1 MTGMSSNEILREL
14 DERHG
19 RNKSEASEAVRRSE
33 WLCEAIARD
42 PGMTGYRKNSSV
54 PYVRN
59 NPDTRVILEEALIHQ
74 GRHGFHEALRV
85 LQTAE
90 PDIDLVV
97 FDRYYDLME
106 PKRLEASLE
115 DIMSGGRRWSRALQG
130 IGYALASLAKKKIS
144 EEDFNA
150 TVEALEGL
158 GARRFYGS
166 GKHIANMGRESSS
179 YETNN
184 ITNMTE
190 FALGLRFLLGRG
202 LSNILGEL
210 VRTPD
215 YKTFSTLM
223 LDSLANYRYAMPIA
237 MAIAHDKDKHT
248 FDASE
253 MPLAAHGAVFGA
265 LMMQA
270 RNLDVDGIVAL
281 SKNFDLSKTFDALAA
296 DKPMRYSVDRI
307 LSRADAPFSPML
319 VVAAVVERISRVCI
333 GNNVT
338 AQTIEQASVS
348 ATAAI
353 KALMDAGLNKYA
365 AIPEHCAIVAKW
377 VDTDIAKER
386 PEFLAMLETTFS
398 LSRLTQ
404 DLPHGQLFGKIHS
417 GMECYVL
424 ELWRRLEQGR
434 EFLNEA
440 IGNLKHGEQETIF
453 ANDLLCRQYRLTAS
467 DRRYATSE
475 RVREDLLSIDLGL

>member
-1 MTGMSSNEILREL
+1 MSGMSVSEIMCEL
-14 DERHG
+14 DVRHG
-19 RNKSEASEAVRRSE
+19 RNKSEAWEAARRSQ

-130 IGYALASLAKKKIS
+130 IGYALVSLSKKQIS
-144 EEDFNA
+144 QEDFKA
-150 TVEALEGL
+150 TVEAFEGL

-166 GKHIANMGRESSS
+166 GKHIANMGRESAS
-179 YETNN
+179 YETNKITN
-184 ITNMTE
+184 ITG
-190 FALGLRFLLGRG
+190 FANGLRFLLDRG
-202 LSNILGEL
+202 LTNILGEL

-215 YKTFSTLM
+215 YKTFSTLN
-223 LDSLANYRYAMPIA
+223 LDTLAHYRYAVP
-237 MAIAHDKDKHT
+237 MAIAHDKDKHA
-248 FDASE
+248 FDAAR
-253 MPLAAHGAVFGA
+253 MTLAAHGAVFGT

-296 DKPMRYSVDRI
+296 DKPLRYSLDRT

-333 GNNVT
+333 DKNLT
-338 AQTIEQASVS
+338 AQTIEQVS
-348 ATAAI
+348 TSAMSAI
-353 KALMDAGLNKYA
+353 KVLMDAGLNKYA
-365 AIPEHCAIVAKW
+365 PIPEHCAIVAKW
-377 VDTDIAKER
+377 ADTDIAKES

-404 DLPHGQLFGKIHS
+404 DLPHAQLFGKIKS
-417 GMECYVL
+417 GMDCYIL

-440 IGNLKHGEQETIF
+440 IGNLTHHEQEKLF
-453 ANDLLCRQYRLTAS
+453 ADDILRREYRLTAS

-475 RVREDLLSIDLGL
+475 RVQEDLLSIDLGL

>member
-1 MTGMSSNEILREL
+1 MTGMSRSEILCEL
-14 DERHG
+14 DVRHG
-19 RNKSEASEAVRRSE
+19 RNKSEAFEAVRRSE

-59 NPDTRVILEEALIHQ
+59 NPDTRVVLEEALIFQ
-74 GRHGFHEALRV
+74 ARHGFHEALRV

-144 EEDFNA
+144 EEDFKA

-166 GKHIANMGRESSS
+166 GKHIANMSRESSS
-179 YETNN
+179 FEKNKINN
-184 ITNMTE
+184 IAG
-190 FALGLRFLLGRG
+190 FAQGLKFLLDRG

-215 YKTFSTLM
+215 YKAFSTL
-223 LDSLANYRYAMPIA
+223 SLGTLADYRYALPIA
-237 MAIAHDKDKHT
+237 MAIAHDKHNHS

-253 MPLAAHGAVFGA
+253 MSLAAHGAVFGT
-265 LMMQA
+265 LLMQA
-270 RNLDVDGIVAL
+270 SNLDVEGIMAL

-296 DKPMRYSVDRI
+296 EKPLRYSVDRI

-319 VVAAVVERISRVCI
+319 AVAAVVERISRVCI
-333 GNNVT
+333 AKNKTGRT
-338 AQTIEQASVS
+338 TEQALNS
-348 ATAAI
+348 ASAVVTM
-353 KALMDAGLNKYA
+353 LMFSGLSKYVES
-365 AIPEHCAIVAKW
+365 PEHCAIVAKW
-377 VDTDIAKER
+377 VDTDIAKET
-386 PEFLAMLETTFS
+386 PEFLTMLEKTFS

-404 DLPHGQLFGKIHS
+404 DLPHGQLFGKIKS
-417 GMECYVL
+417 GMDCYVL

-440 IGNLKHGEQETIF
+440 IGNLKHGEQEAIF